1 VSDVC
6 LREYSRDIEIIK
18 TGIRDSQWSEMMA
31 MEKEKERS
39 AKGPKASRSSAK
51 RKRFGIWWLL
61 LGLVVV
67 VAAVLFF
74 AKGPLTGNGP
84 AGTEETP
91 HAKGN
96 FDRLIGDWVRPD
108 GGYIIRIESIDPD
121 GKVSAGYFNPRPIN
135 VSNAIISDDF
145 GQIKLFM
152 RLQDQGYPGSTYDL
166 IYNQENDALVG
177 VYYQAAMGQSFEVVF
192 LRKE

>member
-1 VSDVC
+1 MV
-6 LREYSRDIEIIK
+6 
-18 TGIRDSQWSEMMA
+18 T
-31 MEKEKERS
+31 MEKEQESS

-74 AKGPLTGNGP
+74 IKAPPGTGP
-84 AGTEETP
+84 AGSEETP
-91 HAKGN
+91 HAKGD
-96 FDRLIGDWVRPD
+96 FERLIGDWIRPD
-108 GGYIIRIESIDPD
+108 GGYIIRIESVDPD

-135 VSNAIISDDF
+135 VSSAIISDDS

-152 RLQDQGYPGSTYDL
+152 RLQDRGYPGSTYDL
-166 IYNQENDALVG
+166 VYNQENDAFAG
-177 VYYQAAMGQSFEVVF
+177 VYYQAAIGQSFEVAF
-192 LRKE
+192 LRVE